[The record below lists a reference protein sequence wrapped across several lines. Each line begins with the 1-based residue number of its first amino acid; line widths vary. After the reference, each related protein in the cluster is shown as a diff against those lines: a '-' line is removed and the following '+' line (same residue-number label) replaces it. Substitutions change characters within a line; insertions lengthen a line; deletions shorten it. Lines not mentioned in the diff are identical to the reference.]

1 MRRVTLFVI
10 LCSLAIPA
18 TASSAT
24 QLFRDDFNTLS
35 PNWIKR
41 NSCPNDVTAKGWLC
55 YNPKNVWV
63 SGGKLYLQHSE
74 GTMGR
79 PYDGSMVATY
89 KHGWGWP
96 ATNVRRTW
104 PAPVL
109 IEASI
114 KFSGVDGFWQ
124 AFMAWSTNL
133 SEPYE
138 FDIAELRGAEERL
151 DFCAIHR
158 DPMKIHMSRILSF
171 SFANGFHRYWARYQS
186 GSVAFGID
194 DITCGS
200 HSISGAGSVGIAFA
214 ATSADPTRFPWAGL
228 GGPMKVSASYAVD
241 WVEVSRP

>member
-114 KFSGVDGFWQ
+114 KFSGES
-124 AFMAWSTNL
+124 M
-133 SEPYE
+133 
-138 FDIAELRGAEERL
+138 
-151 DFCAIHR
+151 
-158 DPMKIHMSRILSF
+158 
-171 SFANGFHRYWARYQS
+171 
-186 GSVAFGID
+186 AFGRRSWP
-194 DITCGS
+194 GQR
-200 HSISGAGSVGIAFA
+200 ISANLTSLTSPNCEAPRKVWISVQF
-214 ATSADPTRFPWAGL
+214 TETR
-228 GGPMKVSASYAVD
+228 
-241 WVEVSRP
+241 